1 MSLRFWKD
9 YLPSAIVN
17 WMMLVNI
24 EKAHCTGE
32 AGKKKKIFGG
42 LIRNLNLTKARGPIS
57 EKKLAKTVWIKV
69 GNLSVLSGVL
79 ITL

>member
-57 EKKLAKTVWIKV
+57 EKNWPKRFGLKSEI
-69 GNLSVLSGVL
+69 
-79 ITL
+79 